1 MDILKNKKKYAV
13 IAALCFAVVTLLD
26 MIIFYNRYPLID
38 IYTLINLFFA
48 LSMCIFLFIGKISR
62 MFFIITGTALL
73 INMISFFFLY
83 IYRYNTDWLIQS
95 FIDSRL
101 VFFAIEINVVAVL
114 TFISFD
120 ICMPSSV
127 LKKNIADKA
136 YASIVI
142 MSIVIFPFSFH
153 SDGYY
158 VINFSF
164 PIILAMMIF
173 CYRGFFNNS
182 LNARMILFLP
192 ALMKMMAMITQ
203 LVAHSFTEFVRF
215 LTFYDLLFD
224 IITIMAY
231 VFTGL
236 WISDTTD
243 EKLSLKSKTKKTFE
257 IEFEDANLLIEYKE
271 LLDTGVITIEEFTE
285 KKNELLE

>member
-26 MIIFYNRYPLID
+26 MIIFYDRHPLID

-73 INMISFFFLY
+73 INIISFFFLY
-83 IYRYNTDWLIQS
+83 IYWYNTDWLIQS

-127 LKKNIADKA
+127 FKKNIADKA

-153 SDGYY
+153 GDGDIGY
-158 VINFSF
+158 VIHFSF

-192 ALMKMMAMITQ
+192 ALMNLMKMMAMIIES
-203 LVAHSFTEFVRF
+203 AMFV
-215 LTFYDLLFD
+215 
-224 IITIMAY
+224 
-231 VFTGL
+231 
-236 WISDTTD
+236 
-243 EKLSLKSKTKKTFE
+243 
-257 IEFEDANLLIEYKE
+257 
-271 LLDTGVITIEEFTE
+271 
-285 KKNELLE
+285 

>member
-26 MIIFYNRYPLID
+26 MIIFYDRHPLID

-62 MFFIITGTALL
+62 MFFIIPGTALL
-73 INMISFFFLY
+73 INIISFFFLY
-83 IYRYNTDWLIQS
+83 IYWYNTDRLIQS

-127 LKKNIADKA
+127 FKKNIADKA

-153 SDGYY
+153 RDGDIVGY
-158 VINFSF
+158 VIHFSF

-192 ALMKMMAMITQ
+192 ALMKMMAMIIQ
-203 LVAHSFTEFVRF
+203 LVDRF
-215 LTFYDLLFD
+215 LTFYDLLFN

-236 WISDTTD
+236 WLRDTTD

-257 IEFEDANLLIEYKE
+257 IELEDANLLIEYKE

>member
-73 INMISFFFLY
+73 INILSFFFLY
-83 IYRYNTDWLIQS
+83 IYRYNADWLIQS

-127 LKKNIADKA
+127 FKKNIADKA

-257 IEFEDANLLIEYKE
+257 IELEDANLLIEYKE